1 MTKGKVKQAERKT
14 KQETVEVE
22 TLGGRLRAFRLEM
35 NFTAEEFASDVYMDE
50 DVLVS
55 IEDNSIEPSIRM
67 LRDLA
72 IGADCDLHYLIT
84 GRPSDLYCR
93 CYIAYPNHSK
103 LTISQRE

>member
-1 MTKGKVKQAERKT
+1 MAKEKVKQAERKT
-14 KQETVEVE
+14 KQVTLDVETV
-22 TLGGRLRAFRLEM
+22 GGRLRAFRLEM
-35 NFTAEEFASDVYMDE
+35 NLTAEQFSSDVCMDE

-93 CYIAYPNHSK
+93 CYIVYPKHSK
-103 LTISQRE
+103 VTISQRV